1 MPKLERLPEPHIYQA
16 YGIYLLESKHRLIRR
31 LKKAYQP
38 SVHGHKAWNA
48 SFLLMDYLQHEPL
61 SRRARVLEV
70 GCGWGPGAVFC
81 ARRFNARVTALDID
95 KDVFPFLEVLAALN
109 DVDVTPLTSR
119 FEKVTTEELGQF
131 DVVVA
136 SDVCFW
142 DKMIKPLNRLVKR
155 SLDAGVKRIIITD
168 PGRPPFYEF
177 CDLARRNYQVEL
189 QEWYATEPE
198 YFAGEVVEIR
208 PKRKAAAKGKSA
220 TKAKSGSKGK
230 AGKSGKAAKSAKAG
244 GKRG

>member
-1 MPKLERLPEPHIYQA
+1 MPKLERLPEPNIYQA

-48 SFLLMDYLQHEPL
+48 SFLLMDYLQHEPMTK
-61 SRRARVLEV
+61 RARVLEV

-81 ARRFNARVTALDID
+81 ASRFKARVTALDID
-95 KDVFPFLEVLAALN
+95 KDVFPFLEVLSALN
-109 DVDVTPLTSR
+109 DVDITPLTSR
-119 FEKVTTEELGQF
+119 FEKLTAEDLSQF
-131 DVVVA
+131 DLLVA

-142 DKMIKPLNRLVKR
+142 DKMVKPLNRLVTR
-155 SLDAGVKRIIITD
+155 ALEAGVKRVIITD

-177 CDLARRNYQVEL
+177 CDLARKKHDVEL
-189 QEWYATEPE
+189 MEWYATEPE

-208 PKRKAAAKGKSA
+208 PKKKR
-220 TKAKSGSKGK
+220 
-230 AGKSGKAAKSAKAG
+230 
-244 GKRG
+244 GKRKQSAS

>member
-1 MPKLERLPEPHIYQA
+1 MPKLERLPEPNIYQA

-48 SFLLMDYLQHEPL
+48 SFLLMDYLQHEPMTK
-61 SRRARVLEV
+61 RARVLEV

-81 ARRFNARVTALDID
+81 ASRFKARVTALDID
-95 KDVFPFLEVLAALN
+95 KDVFPFLEVLSALN
-109 DVDVTPLTSR
+109 DVDITPLTSR
-119 FEKVTTEELGQF
+119 FEKLTAEDLSQF
-131 DVVVA
+131 DLLVA

-142 DKMIKPLNRLVKR
+142 DKMVKPLNRLVTR
-155 SLDAGVKRIIITD
+155 ALEAGVKRVIITD

-177 CDLARRNYQVEL
+177 CDLARKKHDVEL
-189 QEWYATEPE
+189 MEWYATEPE

-208 PKRKAAAKGKSA
+208 PKKKRSKRKQSA
-220 TKAKSGSKGK
+220 S
-230 AGKSGKAAKSAKAG
+230 
-244 GKRG
+244 

>member
-1 MPKLERLPEPHIYQA
+1 MADGGGDREPLRFAAFRYSGALRPMPKLERLPEPHIYQA

-61 SRRARVLEV
+61 AKRSRR
-70 GCGWGPGAVFC
+70 FK
-81 ARRFNARVTALDID
+81 ARVTALDID
-95 KDVFPFLEVLAALN
+95 KDVFPFLDVLAALN
-109 DVDVTPLTSR
+109 DVDVTPLASR
-119 FEKVTTEELGQF
+119 FEKITVDDMAGF

-142 DKMIKPLNRLVKR
+142 DKMIKPLNRMVKR
-155 SLDAGVKRIIITD
+155 ALDGGVKRVIITD

-177 CDLARRNYQVEL
+177 CDLARRNYEVEL

-208 PKRKAAAKGKSA
+208 PKAQSAAKSKTKKRKAAGKS
-220 TKAKSGSKGK
+220 
-230 AGKSGKAAKSAKAG
+230 
-244 GKRG
+244 R

>member
-1 MPKLERLPEPHIYQA
+1 MPKLERLPEPNIYQA

-48 SFLLMDYLQHEPL
+48 SFLLMDYLQHEPMTK
-61 SRRARVLEV
+61 RARVLEV

-81 ARRFNARVTALDID
+81 ASRFKARVTALDID
-95 KDVFPFLEVLAALN
+95 KDVFPFLEVLSALN
-109 DVDVTPLTSR
+109 DVDITPLTSR
-119 FEKVTTEELGQF
+119 FEKLTAEDLSQF
-131 DVVVA
+131 DLLVA

-142 DKMIKPLNRLVKR
+142 DKMVKPLNRLVTR
-155 SLDAGVKRIIITD
+155 ALEAGVKRVIITD

-177 CDLARRNYQVEL
+177 CDLARKKHDVEL
-189 QEWYATEPE
+189 MEWYATEPE

-208 PKRKAAAKGKSA
+208 PKKKRRKRKQSV
-220 TKAKSGSKGK
+220 S
-230 AGKSGKAAKSAKAG
+230 
-244 GKRG
+244 

>member
-1 MPKLERLPEPHIYQA
+1 MPKLERLPEPHVYQA

-61 SRRARVLEV
+61 AKRSRVLEV
-70 GCGWGPGAVFC
+70 GCGWGPGSVYC
-81 ARRFNARVTALDID
+81 ASRFKARVTGLDID

-109 DVDVTPLTSR
+109 DVEVAPLTSR
-119 FEKVTTEELGQF
+119 FEKLDANDFSHF
-131 DVVVA
+131 DVVVG

-142 DKMIKPLNRLVKR
+142 DKMIKSLDRMVKR
-155 SLDAGVKRIIITD
+155 ALAGGVKRVIITD

-177 CDLARRNYQVEL
+177 CDLARKQHDVSL

-208 PKRKAAAKGKSA
+208 PRSGRRTKS
-220 TKAKSGSKGK
+220 TT
-230 AGKSGKAAKSAKAG
+230 
-244 GKRG
+244 

>member
-16 YGIYLLESKHRLIRR
+16 YGIYFLESKHRLIRR

-61 SRRARVLEV
+61 AKRSRVLEV

-81 ARRFNARVTALDID
+81 ASRFKARVTALDID
-95 KDVFPFLEVLAALN
+95 KDVFPFLDVMAALN
-109 DVDVTPLTSR
+109 DVDVAHMTSR
-119 FEKVTTEELGQF
+119 FEKLSAEDLSAF
-131 DVVVA
+131 DVVVG
-136 SDVCFW
+136 SDICFW
-142 DKMIKPLNRLVKR
+142 DKMIKPLNRLVTR
-155 SLDAGVKRIIITD
+155 ALDGGVKRVIVTD

-177 CDLARRNYQVEL
+177 CDLARKKHDVEL
-189 QEWYATEPE
+189 MEWYATEPE

-208 PKRKAAAKGKSA
+208 PKRKRR
-220 TKAKSGSKGK
+220 SKTV
-230 AGKSGKAAKSAKAG
+230 KSGKARAPSAGKA
-244 GKRG
+244 

>member
-1 MPKLERLPEPHIYQA
+1 MPKLERLPEPNIYQA

-61 SRRARVLEV
+61 AKRSRVLEV

-81 ARRFNARVTALDID
+81 ASRFNARVTALDID
-95 KDVFPFLEVLAALN
+95 KDVFPFLDVLAALN
-109 DVDVTPLTSR
+109 DVDIAHRTSR
-119 FEKVTTEELGQF
+119 FEKLSVDDMAAF
-131 DVVVA
+131 DVVVG
-136 SDVCFW
+136 SDICFW
-142 DKMIKPLNRLVKR
+142 DKMIKPLHRLVNR
-155 SLDAGVKRIIITD
+155 AFEGGVKRVIVTD

-177 CDLARRNYQVEL
+177 CDLARRNHKVEL
-189 QEWYATEPE
+189 MEWYAPEPE

-208 PKRKAAAKGKSA
+208 PKPGK
-220 TKAKSGSKGK
+220 KSKK
-230 AGKSGKAAKSAKAG
+230 KS
-244 GKRG
+244 

>member
-61 SRRARVLEV
+61 AKRSRVLEV

-81 ARRFNARVTALDID
+81 ARRFKARVTALDID
-95 KDVFPFLEVLAALN
+95 KDVFPFLDVLAALN
-109 DVDVTPLTSR
+109 DVDVTPLASR
-119 FEKVTTEELGQF
+119 FEKISAGDMAGF

-142 DKMIKPLNRLVKR
+142 DKMIKPLNRMVR
-155 SLDAGVKRIIITD
+155 RALDGGVKRVIITD

-177 CDLARRNYQVEL
+177 CDLARRNYDVEL

-208 PKRKAAAKGKSA
+208 PKTKAKAKSKAKSKAKPKASKRKAAS
-220 TKAKSGSKGK
+220 TGS
-230 AGKSGKAAKSAKAG
+230 
-244 GKRG
+244 

>member
-16 YGIYLLESKHRLIRR
+16 YGIYLLETRHRLIRR

-61 SRRARVLEV
+61 AKRSRVLEV

-81 ARRFNARVTALDID
+81 ARRFRARVTALDID
-95 KDVFPFLEVLAALN
+95 KDVFPFLDVLAALN
-109 DVDVTPLTSR
+109 DVDVTPLASR
-119 FEKVTTEELGQF
+119 FEKISADDMASF

-142 DKMIKPLNRLVKR
+142 DKMIKPLHRMVKR
-155 SLDAGVKRIIITD
+155 ALDGGVKRVIITD

-177 CDLARRNYQVEL
+177 CDLARRSYNVEL

-208 PKRKAAAKGKSA
+208 PKDQSKTKTKTKSKPSKRKAARKSP
-220 TKAKSGSKGK
+220 
-230 AGKSGKAAKSAKAG
+230 
-244 GKRG
+244 